1 MIAFREVDD
10 ADPALAFS
18 PLVRGIEKTFAW
30 IGEHGGIPLT
40 PSKAFKRV
48 FVHWAAAEFDWPGH
62 TEADLF
68 AVNKVLN
75 EPDFAPLM
83 VLHDLMIAMK
93 LGRHYKGE
101 FRLTKAGQALV
112 GHPGRI
118 FGTVVPFLPVPDQPR
133 QHVALRRRADP
144 GQLGRVPERAERRD
158 RGRRHRRPPPPRA
171 LRRAR
176 DGPVPRYDEVM
187 GQLYIQVLR
196 PLCWA
201 GLLQQ
206 ERGTASYRFEEAVFM
221 KTPLWRA
228 ALRLE
233 TDGMVGEM
241 QRGTN

>member
-1 MIAFREVDD
+1 MDD

-48 FVHWAAAEFDWPGH
+48 FVHWAAAAFDWPGH

-118 FGTVVPFLPVPDQPR
+118 FGTAGPFFLFHINHASMSRFDDAPILGNWDVFLNVLNIETEDGATGA
-133 QHVALRRRADP
+133 HLRRVLF
-144 GQLGRVPERAERRD
+144 GEPEA
-158 RGRRHRRPPPPRA
+158 
-171 LRRAR
+171 
-176 DGPVPRYDEVM
+176 GPVPHYDDVM
-187 GQLYIQVLR
+187 GQLYSKRRLGRLTGASEDRLFHSRRDWRRMGPQ
-196 PLCWA
+196 LC
-201 GLLQQ
+201 
-206 ERGTASYRFEEAVFM
+206 RKVRSF
-221 KTPLWRA
+221 
-228 ALRLE
+228 
-233 TDGMVGEM
+233 
-241 QRGTN
+241 

>member
-18 PLVRGIEKTFAW
+18 PMVRGVGKTFAW

-62 TEADLF
+62 TKADLF

-75 EPDFAPLM
+75 ETDFAPLI

-101 FRLTKAGQALV
+101 FRLTKAGAALA

-118 FGTVVPFLPVPDQPR
+118 FGTVVPFFLFRINHASLSRFDDAPLLDKWDVYLNVLNIETEDGATGA
-133 QHVALRRRADP
+133 HLRCVLF
-144 GQLGRVPERAERRD
+144 GEPEK
-158 RGRRHRRPPPPRA
+158 
-171 LRRAR
+171 
-176 DGPVPRYDEVM
+176 GPLPRYDELM

-206 ERGTASYRFEEAVFM
+206 ERGEPSYRSEDAVFV

-228 ALRLE
+228 TLRLA
-233 TDGMVGEM
+233 TDEMVGRA
-241 QRGTN
+241 QRH

>member
-1 MIAFREVDD
+1 MIAFREIDD
-10 ADPALAFS
+10 ADPALAHS
-18 PLVRGIEKTFAW
+18 PMVRGLEKTFAW
-30 IGEHGGIPLT
+30 MGEHGGIPLT

-68 AVNKVLN
+68 VVNKVLN

-83 VLHDLMIAMK
+83 LLHDLMIAMK

-101 FRLTKAGQALV
+101 FRLTKAGQTLV

-118 FGTVVPFLPVPDQPR
+118 FGTIVPFFLFRIDHASFSRFNDEPILGNWDVFLNVLNVETEDGATGA
-133 QHVALRRRADP
+133 HLRRVLF
-144 GQLGRVPERAERRD
+144 GEPEAA
-158 RGRRHRRPPPPRA
+158 PY
-171 LRRAR
+171 
-176 DGPVPRYDEVM
+176 PRYDEVM
-187 GQLYIQVLR
+187 GRLYGQVLR
-196 PLCWA
+196 PLCWS

-206 ERGTASYRFEEAVFM
+206 VQSKHSYRTEEAVFM

-233 TDGMVGEM
+233 TDGVV
-241 QRGTN
+241 RGATRH

>member
-1 MIAFREVDD
+1 MIALGEMDD

-18 PLVRGIEKTFAW
+18 PLVRGVEKTFAW

-48 FVHWAAAEFDWPGH
+48 FVHWAAAEFEWPGH
-62 TEADLF
+62 TKADLF
-68 AVNKVLN
+68 AVNKLLN

-101 FRLTKAGQALV
+101 FRLTKAGQELA

-118 FGTVVPFLPVPDQPR
+118 FGTVVPFFLFRINHACMSRFDDALILGNWDVFLNVLNVETEDGATGA
-133 QHVALRRRADP
+133 HLRRVLF
-144 GQLGRVPERAERRD
+144 GELKK
-158 RGRRHRRPPPPRA
+158 
-171 LRRAR
+171 
-176 DGPVPRYDEVM
+176 GPLPCYDEVM

-201 GLLQQ
+201 GLLRQ
-206 ERGTASYRFEEAVFM
+206 ERGKASYRFEGLEFM
-221 KTPLWRA
+221 KTPLWLA

-233 TDGMVGEM
+233 TDGVA
-241 QRGTN
+241 RGATLH

>member
-1 MIAFREVDD
+1 VIAFREIDD
-10 ADPALAFS
+10 AEPALAFS
-18 PLVRGIEKTFAW
+18 PMVRGVKKIFAW

-48 FVHWAAAEFDWPGH
+48 FVHWAATEFDWPDN

-118 FGTVVPFLPVPDQPR
+118 FGTVVPFFLFHINHTSMWRFDDAPILGNWDVFLNVLNVETEDGATGA
-133 QHVALRRRADP
+133 HLRRVFF
-144 GQLGRVPERAERRD
+144 GEPETGPL
-158 RGRRHRRPPPPRA
+158 RG
-171 LRRAR
+171 
-176 DGPVPRYDEVM
+176 YDEVM

-206 ERGTASYRFEEAVFM
+206 ERGAASYRFEEAVFM

-228 ALRLE
+228 ALTLD
-233 TDGMVGEM
+233 TDA
-241 QRGTN
+241 QITPAIRH

>member
-1 MIAFREVDD
+1 MIAFREIDA

-18 PLVRGIEKTFAW
+18 PLVRGVEKTFAW

-40 PSKAFKRV
+40 PSKAFKRA
-48 FVHWAAAEFDWPGH
+48 FVHWAAAAFDWPGH

-101 FRLTKAGQALV
+101 FRLTKAGEVVA

-118 FGTVVPFLPVPDQPR
+118 FGTVVPFFLFR
-133 QHVALRRRADP
+133 INHSSMLRFEDAP
-144 GQLGRVPERAERRD
+144 ILGNWDVFLNVLNIETEDGTTGAHLRSVLFGAHER
-158 RGRRHRRPPPPRA
+158 
-171 LRRAR
+171 
-176 DGPVPRYDEVM
+176 GPLPRYDEVM
-187 GQLYIQVLR
+187 GQLYIQVLS

-201 GLLQQ
+201 GLLEQ
-206 ERGTASYRFEEAVFM
+206 ERGKASYRFEEAVFM

-228 ALRLE
+228 ALQLE
-233 TDGMVGEM
+233 TDGML
-241 QRGTN
+241 RGATLH

>member
-18 PLVRGIEKTFAW
+18 PLVRGVEKTFAW
-30 IGEHGGIPLT
+30 IGEHGDIPLT
-40 PSKAFKRV
+40 PSKAFKRA

-83 VLHDLMIAMK
+83 VLHNLMIAMK

-118 FGTVVPFLPVPDQPR
+118 FGTVVPFFLFRINHAAMSRFEDAPILGNWDVLLNVLNVETEDGATGA
-133 QHVALRRRADP
+133 HLRRVLF
-144 GQLGRVPERAERRD
+144 GEPET
-158 RGRRHRRPPPPRA
+158 
-171 LRRAR
+171 
-176 DGPVPRYDEVM
+176 GPLPHYDEVM

-221 KTPLWRA
+221 KTPLWRS
-228 ALRLE
+228 ALVLD
-233 TDGMVGEM
+233 TDAQVAPAI
-241 QRGTN
+241 RH

>member
-1 MIAFREVDD
+1 MVAFREIDD
-10 ADPALAFS
+10 TDPALAFS
-18 PLVRGIEKTFAW
+18 PLVHGVKKTFDW

-75 EPDFAPLM
+75 EWDFPPLEI
-83 VLHDLMIAMK
+83 LHGLMIAMK
-93 LGRHYKGE
+93 LGRHYKGA

-112 GHPGRI
+112 GHLGRI
-118 FGTVVPFLPVPDQPR
+118 FGTVVPFFLFRINHASLSRFDDTPILGNWDVYLKVLNVETEDGAIGG
-133 QHVALRRRADP
+133 HLRRVLFGEPDA
-144 GQLGRVPERAERRD
+144 G
-158 RGRRHRRPPPPRA
+158 PP
-171 LRRAR
+171 
-176 DGPVPRYDEVM
+176 PRYDEVM
-187 GQLYIQVLR
+187 GQFYIQVLR

-206 ERGTASYRFEEAVFM
+206 ERGAIGFRFEEAVFM

-228 ALRLE
+228 TLRLE
-233 TDGMVGEM
+233 TDGTFNM
-241 QRGTN
+241 GTRH

>member
-1 MIAFREVDD
+1 MIGIRELDD
-10 ADPALAFS
+10 TDPALAFS
-18 PLVRGIEKTFAW
+18 PMVRGVDKIFAW
-30 IGEHGGIPLT
+30 ISEHGGIPLT

-75 EPDFAPLM
+75 EHDFAPLM
-83 VLHDLMIAMK
+83 VLHDLMIATK

-118 FGTVVPFLPVPDQPR
+118 FGTVVPFFLFRVDHASLSRFDDEPILGNWDIFLNVLNVETEDGATGA
-133 QHVALRRRADP
+133 HLRRVLH
-144 GQLGRVPERAERRD
+144 GEPEM
-158 RGRRHRRPPPPRA
+158 
-171 LRRAR
+171 
-176 DGPVPRYDEVM
+176 GPLPRYDDVM
-187 GQLYIQVLR
+187 GQLYTQVLR
-196 PLCWA
+196 PLCWV

-206 ERGTASYRFEEAVFM
+206 GRGIATYRFEEAVFM

-228 ALRLE
+228 TLRLE
-233 TDGMVGEM
+233 TDRMAGRAV
-241 QRGTN
+241 RH

>member
-1 MIAFREVDD
+1 MIEFRSLADD
-10 ADPALAFS
+10 DPALSFS
-18 PLVRGIEKTFAW
+18 PLLRGVLKTFAYVQEQGS
-30 IGEHGGIPLT
+30 IGLT
-40 PSKAFKRV
+40 PSKAFKRN

-75 EPDFAPLM
+75 EIDFAPLM

-93 LGRHYKGE
+93 RGRHYKGA
-101 FRLTKAGQALV
+101 FRLTKAGQALT

-118 FGTVVPFLPVPDQPR
+118 FGTVVPFFLFRINHASLSRFEDAPILGSWDVFLNVLNVETNDSATGA
-133 QHVALRRRADP
+133 HLRRVLF
-144 GQLGRVPERAERRD
+144 GEPEA
-158 RGRRHRRPPPPRA
+158 
-171 LRRAR
+171 
-176 DGPVPRYDEVM
+176 GPLPRYDEVM
-187 GQLYIQVLR
+187 GQFYIQVLR

-206 ERGTASYRFEEAVFM
+206 ERGAAGYRFEEAVFM

-233 TDGMVGEM
+233 TDGMV
-241 QRGTN
+241 